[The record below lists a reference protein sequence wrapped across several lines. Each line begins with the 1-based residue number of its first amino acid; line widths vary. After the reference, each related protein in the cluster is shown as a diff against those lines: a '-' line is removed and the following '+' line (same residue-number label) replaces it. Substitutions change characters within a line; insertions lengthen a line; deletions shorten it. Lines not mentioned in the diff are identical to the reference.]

1 LRVEVGALRG
11 EPCEPVLGLWVFLG
25 DTARREFH
33 IRGNNL
39 RASAEEILQGSHVDE
54 NTDLEGLAWEAQPK
68 KRGCVRGLRVE
79 FVDSVLEFGGYEFW
93 VEGHVVC
100 HLDAVLS
107 ICRLCADL
115 DLGTAFR
122 RQGKPLVLLAEREAS
137 ELVWVAQ
144 SAGIKRVIDGLAVGF
159 RDHGEGVLG

>member
-1 LRVEVGALRG
+1 MEVGALCG
-11 EPCEPVLGLWVFLG
+11 KPCEPVLGLWVFLG

-39 RASAEEILQGSHVDE
+39 RASAEEVFQGPHVDE

-68 KRGCVRGLRVE
+68 KGRCVGGLRVE

-93 VEGHVVC
+93 VEGYIVC
-100 HLDAVLS
+100 HLDAALGV
-107 ICRLCADL
+107 CRLCADL
-115 DLGTAFR
+115 DLRTALW
-122 RQGKPLVLLAEREAS
+122 RQGKPLVLLVKREAS
-137 ELVWVAQ
+137 EVVRVAQ
-144 SAGIKRVIDGLAVGF
+144 SAGIKSVIDGLAVGF